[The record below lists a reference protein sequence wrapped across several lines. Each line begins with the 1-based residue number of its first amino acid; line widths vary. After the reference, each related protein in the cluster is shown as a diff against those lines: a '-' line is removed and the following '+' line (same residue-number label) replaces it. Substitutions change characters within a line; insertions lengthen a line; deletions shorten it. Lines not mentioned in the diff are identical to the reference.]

1 MARYWWHV
9 LRNSIALSFL
19 SFFQV
24 NGSYIILGGRGFADF
39 GVCRMHTPL
48 PVSPHFCCTPTRMPL
63 SGVLGDRQSPVCMC
77 VCVCVSAH
85 VELAAGLSGTVGES
99 PVVAADPPANAPGQA
114 AALPELSV
122 ILSTASLSQPRIIF
136 QQGRPHQL

>member
-1 MARYWWHV
+1 MVAISFWVVVV
-9 LRNSIALSFL
+9 LLTSVFVGCTLPFPCLPIS
-19 SFFQV
+19 V
-24 NGSYIILGGRGFADF
+24 VHPRGCLCLVFWEI
-39 GVCRMHTPL
+39 
-48 PVSPHFCCTPTRMPL
+48 VSPQC
-63 SGVLGDRQSPVCMC
+63 VCVC